1 MGAAHYTLHPA
12 QGHAATFAS
21 RWVFYPRIILIPPES
36 ARRSR
41 AYLRNPFNPFESA
54 VMAAKSEIQEQINRL
69 PHQPGVYRYFDDEG
83 IIYVGK
89 AVDLRKRV
97 SSYFTKQDHN
107 KKTQQLVKNIKR
119 IEFTIVNSESDAFL
133 LENNLIKQHQP
144 KYNILLKDGK
154 TYPYLLLTK
163 ERFPRLIP
171 TRNKQPGDGQYFGP
185 YAHQGA
191 LNVLLELIRALYPLR
206 TCNYNLSPENVAAG
220 KFKVCLEYHIGNCKG
235 PCEAKE
241 DEATYNQ
248 YIQQIRQ
255 ILGGDL
261 RLPKQYFRERM
272 TAAAQ
277 DMQYELAHQ
286 FKQKLDKLDEF
297 QAKSTIVSA
306 TLTNIDVFS
315 IASNEKA
322 AFVNYFKVMN
332 GSIILTQNLELT
344 KKLDET
350 DGEILAPLIMQL
362 RQEYESEAKEILT
375 NVPVGDLPLPG
386 VAITQPQIGDKRKL
400 LELSIKNVLYL
411 RKEKESMNEK
421 SKDVNEVRI
430 MEQIKKDLRLTELPK
445 HIECFDN
452 SNFQGDNPVS
462 AMVCFR
468 NAKPSK
474 KDYRHYHVKTVVGPN
489 DFDTMYE
496 VVTRRYRRLVDEGA
510 SLPQLVIVDGGK
522 GQLSMAVKAIKD
534 LNLWGQMA
542 IIGIAKR
549 LEEIYVPNDPL
560 PLYIDKKSESLR
572 LFQRIRDEV
581 HRFGITFHR
590 KTRDDA
596 TLKTELTDV
605 KGLGPVTADKLLNKF
620 KSVKKIKELTQLQ
633 LEAEIGKAKA
643 KVLLTYFSQ
652 QEDAQEA
659 PTTT

>member
-1 MGAAHYTLHPA
+1 MAA
-12 QGHAATFAS
+12 S
-21 RWVFYPRIILIPPES
+21 IIL
-36 ARRSR
+36 
-41 AYLRNPFNPFESA
+41 
-54 VMAAKSEIQEQINRL
+54 QEQINRL

-107 KKTQQLVKNIKR
+107 KKTQQLVKNIRR

-154 TYPYLLLTK
+154 TYPYLLLTN
-163 ERFPRLIP
+163 ERFPRLLP
-171 TRNKQPGDGQYFGP
+171 TRNKRPGDGHYFGP
-185 YAHQGA
+185 YANQGG
-191 LNVLLELIRALYPLR
+191 LNVLIELIRALYPLR
-206 TCNYNLSPENVAAG
+206 TCTYNLSVENVEAR
-220 KFKVCLEYHIGNCKG
+220 KFRPCLELQIGNCKA
-235 PCEAKE
+235 PCVARE
-241 DEATYNQ
+241 DEASYNQ

-261 RLPKQYFRERM
+261 RLPKQYFREKM

-277 DMQYELAHQ
+277 AMEYELAHQ
-286 FKQKLDKLDEF
+286 FKRKLDKLDEF

-344 KKLDET
+344 KRLDET

-362 RQEYESEAKEILT
+362 RQEFESEAKEILT
-375 NVPVGDLPLPG
+375 NVPVDDLPLPG
-386 VAITQPQIGDKRKL
+386 VALTVPQIGDKRKL
-400 LELSIKNVLYL
+400 LELSIKNVLYA

-430 MEQIKKDLRLTELPK
+430 MEQIRKDLRLTELPK

-452 SNFQGDNPVS
+452 SNFQGDFPVS

-468 NAKPSK
+468 NARPSK

-496 VVTRRYRRLVDEGA
+496 VVTRRYRRLVDEGQ

-522 GQLSMAVKAIKD
+522 GQLSMAVKALKD
-534 LNLWGQMA
+534 LNLWGQ
-542 IIGIAKR
+542 IPVIGIAKR

-572 LFQRIRDEV
+572 LFQRMRDEV

-590 KTRDDA
+590 KTRDDS

-605 KGLGPVTADKLLNKF
+605 KGLGPVTADKLLTKY
-620 KSVKKIKELTQLQ
+620 KSVKKIKELTQAQ
-633 LEAEIGKAKA
+633 LEVEIGKAKA
-643 KVLLTYFSQ
+643 KVLLTYFEQ
-652 QEDAQEA
+652 QEAVPA
-659 PTTT
+659 ATPPAN

>member
-1 MGAAHYTLHPA
+1 
-12 QGHAATFAS
+12 
-21 RWVFYPRIILIPPES
+21 
-36 ARRSR
+36 
-41 AYLRNPFNPFESA
+41 
-54 VMAAKSEIQEQINRL
+54 MAASATIQEQINRL

-154 TYPYLLLTK
+154 TYPYLLLTN

-171 TRNKQPGDGQYFGP
+171 TRNKRPGDGYYFGP
-185 YAHQGA
+185 YANQGG

-206 TCNYNLSPENVAAG
+206 TCTYNLSVENVEAR
-220 KFKVCLEYHIGNCKG
+220 KFKPCLELQIGNCKA
-235 PCEAKE
+235 PCVARE
-241 DEATYNQ
+241 DEPTYNQ

-255 ILGGDL
+255 ILNGDL
-261 RLPKQYFRERM
+261 RLPKQYFREKM

-277 DMQYELAHQ
+277 DMQYELAYQ

-297 QAKSTIVSA
+297 QAKSTIVNAS
-306 TLTNIDVFS
+306 LTNIDVFS

-344 KKLDET
+344 KKLDES
-350 DGEILAPLIMQL
+350 DAEILAPLIMQL
-362 RQEYESEAKEILT
+362 RQEFESEAKEVLT
-375 NVPVGDLPLPG
+375 NVPIDDLPLPG
-386 VAITQPQIGDKRKL
+386 VSITQPQIGDKRKL
-400 LELSIKNVLYL
+400 LELSIKNVLYA

-452 SNFQGDNPVS
+452 SNFQGDFPVS

-468 NAKPSK
+468 NARPSK

-496 VVTRRYRRLVDEGA
+496 VVTRRYRRLVEEGQ

-534 LNLWGQMA
+534 LNLWGQIP

-560 PLYIDKKSESLR
+560 PLYIDKKSETLR
-572 LFQRIRDEV
+572 LIQRMRDEV

-620 KSVKKIKELTQLQ
+620 KSVKKIKELTQSQ

-643 KVLLTYFSQ
+643 KVLLTYF
-652 QEDAQEA
+652 DKQEA
-659 PTTT
+659 ATQTTGE

>member
-1 MGAAHYTLHPA
+1 
-12 QGHAATFAS
+12 
-21 RWVFYPRIILIPPES
+21 
-36 ARRSR
+36 
-41 AYLRNPFNPFESA
+41 
-54 VMAAKSEIQEQINRL
+54 MAAKPEIQEQINRL

-171 TRNKQPGDGQYFGP
+171 TRNKQPADGQYFGP
-185 YAHQGA
+185 YANQGG

-206 TCNYNLSPENVAAG
+206 TCTYNLSPENVAAG

-241 DEATYNQ
+241 DEATYGQ

-261 RLPKQYFRERM
+261 RLPKQYFREKM

-277 DMQYELAHQ
+277 EMQYELAHQ
-286 FKQKLDKLDEF
+286 FKQKIDKLDEF
-297 QAKSTIVSA
+297 QTKSTIVNAS
-306 TLTNIDVFS
+306 LTNIDVFS

-362 RQEYESEAKEILT
+362 RQEYESEAREILT
-375 NVPVGDLPLPG
+375 NVPIGDLPLPG
-386 VAITQPQIGDKRKL
+386 VSIAQPQIGDKRKL

-468 NAKPSK
+468 NARPSK

-489 DFDTMYE
+489 DFDT
-496 VVTRRYRRLVDEGA
+496 
-510 SLPQLVIVDGGK
+510 
-522 GQLSMAVKAIKD
+522 
-534 LNLWGQMA
+534 LWM
-542 IIGIAKR
+542 
-549 LEEIYVPNDPL
+549 
-560 PLYIDKKSESLR
+560 
-572 LFQRIRDEV
+572 
-581 HRFGITFHR
+581 
-590 KTRDDA
+590 
-596 TLKTELTDV
+596 
-605 KGLGPVTADKLLNKF
+605 
-620 KSVKKIKELTQLQ
+620 KELACLN
-633 LEAEIGKAKA
+633 
-643 KVLLTYFSQ
+643 S
-652 QEDAQEA
+652 
-659 PTTT
+659 